1 MTNNTRA
8 WIAIA
13 CSGLWALLTAAQ
25 YFEWVHFAGFFGNV
39 RFLGTI
45 CMMVHLGL
53 YEKTGS
59 IRQSVVGIFLWIPI
73 IALGASMLFRI
84 MHWPYG
90 GEIFLAGI
98 GSIVLLYCVHFI
110 LKPVRR
116 IQDILRLCVVLVA
129 GTYFLLLS
137 IFLIDTWI
145 YLWAVIGIMTLTTLE
160 YILNS
165 ANHPVP
171 VPADSVLEPELE
183 FKANNTTASHASTSN
198 KDEIAGDHPE
208 LFE

>member
-1 MTNNTRA
+1 MTNKTRA

-13 CSGLWALLTAAQ
+13 FSGLWALLTAAN
-25 YFEWVHFAGFFGNV
+25 YFEWVHFTGFLGNP
-39 RFLGTI
+39 RFLGTL
-45 CMMVHLGL
+45 CMMGHLGL

-90 GEIFLAGI
+90 GEIFMAGI
-98 GSIVLLYCVHFI
+98 GSIVLLYCVHFV

-129 GTYFLLLS
+129 ATYFLLMS
-137 IFLIDTWI
+137 IFLIDTWF

-160 YILNS
+160 YVLNS
-165 ANHPVP
+165 GNHPQV
-171 VPADSVLEPELE
+171 APEGMMLDE
-183 FKANNTTASHASTSN
+183 RPIGGSGNGSTSGESPR
-198 KDEIAGDHPE
+198 DELSDQNLE